1 MAGHLHPDL
10 DLIMKSKLLVT
21 AFLVSLALLSLSLS
35 LSYAQETYMQLTL
48 DGPGMDSNYGLQ
60 KTIRLGT
67 LNRLGSSTL
76 AGDFPAKRSRLLG
89 SDDISDDEFKGVLYE
104 FSPLTGGNNEFSHPN
119 SSLAVKVNSP
129 GNWQLIVSAR
139 VVGDPSVVVDQLL
152 FKQDEQR
159 EYTPF
164 TPAPQVIARG
174 GKGTYLLFYD
184 LALRIDLDDK
194 PGVYVLQI
202 TYDLVAY

>member
-1 MAGHLHPDL
+1 
-10 DLIMKSKLLVT
+10 MKNKILVILL
-21 AFLVSLALLSLSLS
+21 LVSLAV
-35 LSYAQETYMQLTL
+35 LSYSRDSYMQLSL
-48 DGPGMDSNYGLQ
+48 DGPDMGSYYGLN

-67 LNRLGSSTL
+67 LSQLGFSTL
-76 AGDFPAKRSRLLG
+76 TGDFPVKHSRPLG
-89 SDDISDDEFKGVLYE
+89 SDDISDGDFKGMLYE

-129 GNWQLIVSAR
+129 VNWQLSVSAR
-139 VVGDPSVVVDQLL
+139 INGDPSVVVDQLL

-174 GKGTYLLFYD
+174 NPGTNQLFYD
-184 LALRIDLDDK
+184 LALRIDLEDK
-194 PGVYVLQI
+194 PGAYLVQI
-202 TYDLVAY
+202 TYDLVAI